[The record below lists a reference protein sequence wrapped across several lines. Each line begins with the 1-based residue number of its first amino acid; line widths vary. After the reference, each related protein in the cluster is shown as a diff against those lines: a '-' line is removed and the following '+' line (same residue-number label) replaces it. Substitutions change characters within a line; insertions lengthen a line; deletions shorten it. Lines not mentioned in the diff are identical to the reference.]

1 MAELTALL
9 KVQRRSAKC
18 CAAYSYLWIAKIT
31 RTNQKKTVHFN
42 HVHAW
47 HELIVK
53 DSREALFGSFW
64 LENRAR
70 CSGLFRVCTF
80 CLVSLPPH
88 TVWGRLPG
96 SVFILR
102 GAESDIWICWS
113 PFVFRLYD

>member
-31 RTNQKKTVHFN
+31 RTNQKKKTVYFN

-64 LENRAR
+64 LENRAGVLWIVSRLYFLR
-70 CSGLFRVCTF
+70 CFPT
-80 CLVSLPPH
+80 PPH
-88 TVWGRLPG
+88 CLG
-96 SVFILR
+96 SLAGLSFYSSR
-102 GAESDIWICWS
+102 G
-113 PFVFRLYD
+113 